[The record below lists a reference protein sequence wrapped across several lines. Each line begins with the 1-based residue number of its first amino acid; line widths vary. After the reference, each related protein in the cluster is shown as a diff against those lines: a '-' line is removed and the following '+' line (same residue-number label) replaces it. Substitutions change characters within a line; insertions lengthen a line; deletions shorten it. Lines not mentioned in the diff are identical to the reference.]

1 MRILAMALVL
11 SVSALWVTANTAE
24 PIVPED
30 TTVHLLLLRQKSV
43 QAELKVTP
51 DLAKKIV
58 DFTNGES
65 AAYEKALK
73 LGEAERNK
81 AIDTLEK
88 DEKMFLE
95 ANLSPDQRKRLH
107 QIALQV
113 TGLRQLTKP
122 EVAKVL
128 DLTPEQQDKF
138 KALHAEATKA
148 FEDIID
154 SKNAGEKNAKLAQ
167 LRMENHKKIE
177 AVLTDAQKAKAR
189 EIVGEPFKGELVF
202 EDP

>member
-43 QAELKVTP
+43 QAELKLPPEVS
-51 DLAKKIV
+51 KKIIE
-58 DFTNGES
+58 FTNKES

-73 LGEAERNK
+73 LGEAERTK
-81 AIDTLEK
+81 AIDALEVE
-88 DEKMFLE
+88 EKKFLE
-95 ANLSPDQRKRLH
+95 DNLSPEQRKRLH
-107 QIALQV
+107 QIVLQV

-122 EVAKVL
+122 EVAKAL
-128 DLTPEQQDKF
+128 DLTPQQQEKF
-138 KALHAEATKA
+138 KAMHAEAAKA

-167 LRMENHKKIE
+167 LREETNKKIE

-189 EIVGEPFKGELVF
+189 EIVGEPFKGQLVF
-202 EDP
+202 EEP